1 MIALLLI
8 FLVSA
13 SSSFF
18 NKKDTYYIFNAK
30 INKSNYIRNP
40 LFDTII
46 EKHRQICCDNNM
58 TQLNIPM
65 KYSLHPTLNT
75 DGIFST
81 TVYSN
86 SLFRKV
92 RISHLE
98 MPSYNGSQ
106 MLSIIYYPELCYD
119 IPILQF
125 EMICFE
131 NKKSNV
137 IMNMIKMN
145 NNKYYNTKYVE
156 PFMHYKKSAKT
167 LNGDVFFRMSKYI
180 LFDNFISEAVLVG
193 LFKDPETMINNI
205 MIYHENYINTY
216 IEIAK
221 NQSANISNTNHIKSK
236 HELFDKTKYNLDSKS
251 PIAKYFDK
259 EWYFAFLKY
268 LYQ

>member
-1 MIALLLI
+1 MFVLLLI
-8 FLVSA
+8 FLVSV

-18 NKKDTYYIFNAK
+18 KKKDAYYVFNTK
-30 INKSNYIRNP
+30 INKSNYIRNTV
-40 LFDTII
+40 FDTII
-46 EKHRQICCDNNM
+46 EKHEQICCNNNM
-58 TQLNIPM
+58 TELYIPM
-65 KYSLHPTLNT
+65 KYSLHPTIKT
-75 DGIFST
+75 DGILT
-81 TVYSN
+81 TSVYSN

-137 IMNMIKMN
+137 ILNMVKMEN
-145 NNKYYNTKYVE
+145 SKDYNTKYVE
-156 PFMHYKKSAKT
+156 PFMQYKKSAKT
-167 LNGDVFFRMSKYI
+167 LNGDFFFRVSKYM

-193 LFKDPETMINNI
+193 LFKDPETMIHNI
-205 MIYHENYINTY
+205 MLLHDKYMDTY

-221 NQSANISNTNHIKSK
+221 NQSANISNTNYIKSK
-236 HELFDKTKYNLDSKS
+236 HELFDKTKYNLEVKS
-251 PIAKYFDK
+251 PYSKYFDK
-259 EWYFAFLKY
+259 EWYISFLKY
-268 LYQ
+268 FYM